1 MDGEG
6 YLLLATG
13 PAHYVELARNLAAS
27 LKVMDGTRPVCLVH
41 DQDHEPKPGDER
53 LFDDYSLLPHDSS
66 YPGFMN
72 KLRLFGHTP
81 YRRSMFVDADCL
93 LMKRD
98 VETWWRMAQPYS
110 FAISGTPR
118 RRGEWKGADITTLL
132 QQEGAPYLVQM
143 NSGVFCFDR
152 SAEAARF
159 FHGLIGFYERRHHA
173 LGVGQHRGVR
183 AQTDEIYLGLWMGIC
198 GIGPM
203 ASRIGN
209 DTWMNSTWRAFGYKL
224 QPAQDVSVFQ
234 KPSRCIAGI
243 PNPLAGW
250 DTLSP
255 TLVHFV
261 GLKPRRHY
269 EPLASEFRT
278 AALKLPVR
286 CRTSGTDAVVG
297 QPATVRQ
304 HA

>member
-1 MDGEG
+1 
-6 YLLLATG
+6 
-13 PAHYVELARNLAAS
+13 
-27 LKVMDGTRPVCLVH
+27 MDGTRPVCLVH
-41 DQDHEPKPGDER
+41 DQDFQLEPGDEH
-53 LFDDYSLLPHDSS
+53 LFDDYSLLPHDPA
-66 YPGFMN
+66 YPGFMS

-98 VETWWRMAQPYS
+98 IETWWRMARPYP
-110 FAISGTPR
+110 FAIPGTPR
-118 RRGEWKGADITTLL
+118 RRGEWKGANIAALL

-159 FHGLIGFYERRHHA
+159 FHGLVGFYERRRPA
-173 LGVGQHRGVR
+173 LGVGQHRGTR
-183 AQTDEIYLGLWMGIC
+183 AQTDEIYLGLWMGLS

-203 ASRIGN
+203 ASRIGD

-224 QPAQDVSVFQ
+224 RPALGVSVLQ
-234 KPSRCIAGI
+234 KPTRSIAGI
-243 PNPLAGW
+243 PNPLGGW

-255 TLVHFV
+255 TFVHFV
-261 GLKPRRHY
+261 GLKPARHY
-269 EPLASEFRT
+269 KPLAAEFR
-278 AALKLPVR
+278 AAARRLPAR
-286 CRTSGTDAVVG
+286 CRTPESDTMAG
-297 QPATVRQ
+297 QPTTVRQ